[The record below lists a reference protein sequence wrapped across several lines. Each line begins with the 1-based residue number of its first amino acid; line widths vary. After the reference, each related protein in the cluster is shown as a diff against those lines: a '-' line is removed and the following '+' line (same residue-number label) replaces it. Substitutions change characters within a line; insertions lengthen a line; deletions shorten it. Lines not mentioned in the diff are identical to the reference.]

1 MIINFA
7 VELIVFL
14 FIIWLI
20 KRFVWPLLITGMT
33 ARQAEIKA
41 ALESADDARRDAAA
55 AEDELARSLEEATV
69 QAAEIVAQG
78 DRSAQRIS
86 DESSAKAQSEY
97 DRIIASAQAEVTLS
111 RQRAADEATQ
121 ELGTVVMEVVEQ
133 VIGREADA
141 AAHESLISQA
151 VAALDSKE
159 GAGS

>member
-1 MIINFA
+1 MIN
-7 VELIVFL
+7 LIVEIIVLL

-20 KRFVWPLLITGMT
+20 KKFVWPLLITGMN

-41 ALESADDARRDAAA
+41 ALESADNARRDAAA
-55 AEDELARSLEEATV
+55 AEDELARSLEEATA

-78 DRSAQRIS
+78 NRTAERIS
-86 DESSAKAQSEY
+86 AESDAKAQAEY
-97 DRIIASAQAEVTLS
+97 DRIITSAQAEVTLA

-133 VIGREADA
+133 VIGREADT
-141 AAHESLISQA
+141 AAHESLINQA
-151 VAALDSKE
+151 VAALDGAE

>member
-1 MIINFA
+1 MIN
-7 VELIVFL
+7 LIVEIIVLL

-20 KRFVWPLLITGMT
+20 KKFVWPLLITGMN

-41 ALESADDARRDAAA
+41 ALESADNARRDAAA
-55 AEDELARSLEEATV
+55 AEDELTRSLEEAKT

-78 DRSAQRIS
+78 NRTAERIS
-86 DESSAKAQSEY
+86 AESDAKAQAEY
-97 DRIIASAQAEVTLS
+97 DRIIASAQAEVTLA

-133 VIGREADA
+133 VIGREADT
-141 AAHESLISQA
+141 AAHESLINQA
-151 VAALDSKE
+151 VAALDGAE